1 MRLTSPF
8 SSAVSDQV
16 ETNKQSRVIRSING
30 DVSRTV
36 PAPFLGFESRS
47 SQSTHR
53 LGLFMLSAP
62 PSALLS
68 TREEAVSEQIRIR
81 FNHLILTRDMF
92 TQLACIFNVDFG
104 WL

>member
-1 MRLTSPF
+1 
-8 SSAVSDQV
+8 
-16 ETNKQSRVIRSING
+16 
-30 DVSRTV
+30 
-36 PAPFLGFESRS
+36 
-47 SQSTHR
+47 
-53 LGLFMLSAP
+53 MLSAP